1 MLLMFRDDIGIVNLI
16 LISLLLLLEAEDV
29 DNVVLVLDDEIHKV
43 TVVILFIKLV
53 EFGSG
58 NVDFTR

>member
-1 MLLMFRDDIGIVNLI
+1 MFRDDIGIINLI

-43 TVVILFIKLV
+43 TVVIIVHTTGRVWQWKC
-53 EFGSG
+53 
-58 NVDFTR
+58 

>member
-1 MLLMFRDDIGIVNLI
+1 MFRDDIGIVNLI

-58 NVDFTR
+58 HVDFTR